1 MEETKPEGAAVRR
14 TLRTEDVGRA
24 DARELATG
32 PSWRRTAGSVGRAV
46 TPARDALGR
55 RLIVKLQLR
64 WWRNLQLKQLRDIG
78 LALVDLHN
86 MPFYDETRG
95 RSCQ

>member
-24 DARELATG
+24 EARELARG

-46 TPARDALGR
+46 TPAKDAL
-55 RLIVKLQLR
+55 
-64 WWRNLQLKQLRDIG
+64 D
-78 LALVDLHN
+78 
-86 MPFYDETRG
+86 
-95 RSCQ
+95 RSG